1 MKTLDGK
8 TYPIRTLADIFN
20 LPSVGHIE
28 RCLSDIHR
36 AMIVS
41 RQAADAM
48 LETAK
53 GLGLDVSLQDAIQ
66 YPEVTSWT
74 DDDKDDVGATFT
86 ADGEAEPFLEIQAP

>member
-1 MKTLDGK
+1 MSALDGK

-41 RQAADAM
+41 RQTADAM
-48 LETAK
+48 IEVAK
-53 GLGLDVSLQDAIQ
+53 SLGLDVTLQDAIQ

-74 DDDKDDVGATFT
+74 DDDKDDVGARFIVEG
-86 ADGEAEPFLEIQAP
+86 DAEPFLEIQAP